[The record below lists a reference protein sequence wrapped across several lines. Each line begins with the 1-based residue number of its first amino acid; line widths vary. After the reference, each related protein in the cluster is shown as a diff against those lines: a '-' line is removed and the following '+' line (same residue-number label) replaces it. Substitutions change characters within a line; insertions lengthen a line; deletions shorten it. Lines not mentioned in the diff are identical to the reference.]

1 VNDCQIAFSCGF
13 CGAPLNAD
21 KDQIDTPEGYDP
33 NDYQHDACG
42 KCQAEQNEP
51 RYVTR
56 EMALDAGDPSLEGSE
71 Y

>member
-1 VNDCQIAFSCGF
+1 MSDIAFSCGF

-21 KDQIDTPEGYDP
+21 KGQVDAPDGYDP

-42 KCQAEQNEP
+42 RCMMEHTEP
-51 RYVTR
+51 RRLITR
-56 EMALDAGDPSLEGSE
+56 EMALDACDPSLEGTE